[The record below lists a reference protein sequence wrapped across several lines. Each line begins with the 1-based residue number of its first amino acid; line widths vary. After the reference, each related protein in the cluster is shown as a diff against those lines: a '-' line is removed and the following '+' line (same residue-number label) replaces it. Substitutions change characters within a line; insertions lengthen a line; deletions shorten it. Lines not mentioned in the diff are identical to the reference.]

1 MSYTPDDQKFG
12 DNPAKAKKL
21 IEELQGTISE
31 IQRVIKARRLQ
42 GTGPEGWKAEHLNEI
57 GVLNQTLTNYSNVME
72 GIFWEMD
79 ELEKKHR

>member
-42 GTGPEGWKAEHLNEI
+42 GTGPEVE
-57 GVLNQTLTNYSNVME
+57 
-72 GIFWEMD
+72 
-79 ELEKKHR
+79 